1 MIQPIFSLS
10 ISGNR
15 MKSAKNCQSITSN
28 KIQKFKDLPDTLP
41 RRLLVLCLFDL
52 GFRRLSLFLT
62 VETETSESVLEESE
76 SESEL
81 TTLSNSGIK
90 LFLRPILP
98 LARLGDG
105 ATNNSSIIF
114 SASTES

>member
-1 MIQPIFSLS
+1 MLKFYPYS
-10 ISGNR
+10 ILTGDTRVEFVIYCVLRLQN
-15 MKSAKNCQSITSN
+15 
-28 KIQKFKDLPDTLP
+28 LPDMLP
-41 RRLLVLCLFDL
+41 LLLLVLCLFDL
-52 GFRRLSLFLT
+52 GFRRLSRLLT
-62 VETETSESVLEESE
+62 VEIETSESVLEESE

-90 LFLRPILP
+90 LLLRLILP

-114 SASTES
+114 SASKDS

>member
-1 MIQPIFSLS
+1 MRHNAGHSNLHIGGTLIQ
-10 ISGNR
+10 N
-15 MKSAKNCQSITSN
+15 Q
-28 KIQKFKDLPDTLP
+28 PDTLP
-41 RRLLVLCLFDL
+41 LLLLCLLLVLCLFDL
-52 GFRRLSLFLT
+52 GFRRLSRFLT
-62 VETETSESVLEESE
+62 ESFLETETSESVLDESE

-90 LFLRPILP
+90 LLLRLILP

-114 SASTES
+114 SASKDS